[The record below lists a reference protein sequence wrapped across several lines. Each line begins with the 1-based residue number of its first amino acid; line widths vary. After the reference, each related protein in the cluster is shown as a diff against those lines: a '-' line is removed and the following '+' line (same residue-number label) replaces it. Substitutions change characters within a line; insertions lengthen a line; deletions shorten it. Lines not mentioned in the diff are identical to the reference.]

1 MKTKTIISNILAR
14 KEGEGGITSVYFVA
28 CGGSL
33 AAMYPAKYLLES
45 ESKTLKVGYYTSNE
59 FVYATPKACGKN
71 SLVIC
76 CTKGGTAE
84 TIKACQKA
92 RELGAATVAV
102 VGFEENPMVKEADEY
117 IVFGGTA
124 QMSKNNLALVLMMA
138 FELLYQIEDYDK
150 YEDAV
155 AAYEKIESVNARG
168 REYFAPRAKKFAME
182 YKDEPVI
189 YVMGGGP
196 TDGMAYA
203 FEICSLIETQWM
215 HAVKI
220 NTGEYFHGPF
230 ETTDKNLAIVLLMND
245 GRTRPVDER
254 VMNFIQ
260 RYAERYS
267 IIDAKDMGVN
277 LFPDSVSE
285 FFNPIA
291 IYPALSQIVA
301 ELAIIRQHDKTVRR
315 YMWNHVEY

>member
-1 MKTKTIISNILAR
+1 M
-14 KEGEGGITSVYFVA
+14 YFVA

-155 AAYEKIESVNARG
+155 AAYEKSKVSMREGGNTLHLG
-168 REYFAPRAKKFAME
+168 RKSLPWNIRTNRSSMLWAADRLME
-182 YKDEPVI
+182 WHMP
-189 YVMGGGP
+189 
-196 TDGMAYA
+196 
-203 FEICSLIETQWM
+203 L
-215 HAVKI
+215 
-220 NTGEYFHGPF
+220 
-230 ETTDKNLAIVLLMND
+230 
-245 GRTRPVDER
+245 
-254 VMNFIQ
+254 
-260 RYAERYS
+260 RYA
-267 IIDAKDMGVN
+267 A
-277 LFPDSVSE
+277 
-285 FFNPIA
+285 
-291 IYPALSQIVA
+291 
-301 ELAIIRQHDKTVRR
+301 
-315 YMWNHVEY
+315 